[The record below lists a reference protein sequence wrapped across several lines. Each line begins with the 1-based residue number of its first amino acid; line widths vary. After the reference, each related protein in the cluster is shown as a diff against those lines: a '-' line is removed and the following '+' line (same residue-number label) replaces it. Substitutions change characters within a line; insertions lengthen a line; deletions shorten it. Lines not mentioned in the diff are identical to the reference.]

1 MTRESGTVRRAVL
14 ELGRVEWREIVE
26 WRESGTAH
34 VHHKIEQLQ
43 SLVKGQYWNWRESG
57 MTREREWNSEMANKS
72 LVDVAVMEM
81 VDKSLVDV
89 AKKVLHRLV
98 LHYQSFA
105 AHRESCA

>member
-1 MTRESGTVRRAVL
+1 M
-14 ELGRVEWREIVE
+14 
-26 WRESGTAH
+26 
-34 VHHKIEQLQ
+34 
-43 SLVKGQYWNWRESG
+43 KGQYWNWRESG
-57 MTREREWNSEMANKS
+57 TARGSGMARERVERREREWNSEMADKS

-105 AHRESCA
+105 AHRESCT